1 MYSVPRLGRQDGEGI
16 MKQKNKVRRLGG
28 RQAEYDLMLDNAD
41 SVEREFLSKSHIR
54 PGSMKK

>member
-1 MYSVPRLGRQDGEGI
+1 